1 MSKEIHIT
9 EKLMSTPYKDHEHPS
24 IRFNIKETEEVSNHL
39 LFYKTDKEKTFLDER
54 KPTDILMDML
64 MEIQNLPKIN
74 NKENTNNI
82 EIFNNFID
90 FITPFIP
97 HLLIH
102 SNSQTNVVEIDDNDG
117 ITLEQL
123 HEAFKVA
130 SKGKRK
136 AKLIS

>member
-24 IRFNIKETEEVSNHL
+24 IRFNIKETEEVTNHL
-39 LFYKTDKEKTFLDER
+39 LFYKTDKENTFLDER

-74 NKENTNNI
+74 NKENTNDI
-82 EIFNNFID
+82 EIFNNFIE

-102 SNSQTNVVEIDDNDG
+102 SNSQTNVVEIDDNDE